1 MTASGDGKRKGKRRE
16 KEKGLF
22 VSAKGNG
29 SAVKIE
35 MLLLCKYFF
44 ATMLLF
50 CFVLFFNPNFCP
62 SFAFSVFNFEIS
74 GKITTF

>member
-50 CFVLFFNPNFCP
+50 CFVFQPQLLSKFRLF
-62 SFAFSVFNFEIS
+62 SFQF
-74 GKITTF
+74 